1 MVSVGYFA
9 TLTGSF
15 GAVKSSGDALEAQ
28 GIADVETNRLK
39 LTDYSELDS
48 NVQQGV
54 WQDVPSNPEW
64 QKFITIGPEK
74 AFSGGKQRVADVSIR
89 KKDDVQERFKLQVP
103 LSQANDMVME
113 DGYIRMANG
122 LIIQYGK
129 GNRQEQQGLQKNTFK
144 KPFTQCFFVMIGTQ
158 GYGSPDEDAM
168 FQYVSHTKK
177 DVTVNKQTM
186 NGYGSITFAVPMYFA
201 IGI

>member
-15 GAVKSSGDALEAQ
+15 GAVKSSGAALEAQ

-122 LIIQYGK
+122 LIIQYGIV
-129 GNRQEQQGLQKNTFK
+129 QHQQNSVEETFYFT
-144 KPFTQCFFVMIGTQ
+144 KPFPHKV
-158 GYGSPDEDAM
+158 
-168 FQYVSHTKK
+168 
-177 DVTVNKQTM
+177 
-186 NGYGSITFAVPMYFA
+186 FAVNASVYKMSGAAHELNYQCKMKSLSTFTIQSDEGGRQQFSWIA
-201 IGI
+201 FGY